1 LNNLDSLRLIGLL
14 LGHINRMRYVA
25 STFTFGRHTYFML
38 RLFFEKIGQ
47 TKYCSFGYFNILTT
61 PGNLGY
67 YRFIDALLKHSHI
80 QQRLNLN

>member
-1 LNNLDSLRLIGLL
+1 
-14 LGHINRMRYVA
+14 
-25 STFTFGRHTYFML
+25 ML